1 MKTNKNALHIA
12 LKDMVEEGIEVGP
25 IHAPKYRKEFI
36 TQLNQTL
43 ELHKVNK
50 KESIKNIKR
59 RSHLVK
65 TDKEPF
71 NTKEK

>member
-1 MKTNKNALHIA
+1 MKTNKKALHIA
-12 LKDMVEEGIEVGP
+12 IKDMVKEGIVVGP
-25 IHAPKYRKEFI
+25 IHLAKYRKEFI
-36 TQLNQTL
+36 TSLNKNL
-43 ELHKVNK
+43 DLHKVNK
-50 KESIKNIKR
+50 KDSIKNIKR